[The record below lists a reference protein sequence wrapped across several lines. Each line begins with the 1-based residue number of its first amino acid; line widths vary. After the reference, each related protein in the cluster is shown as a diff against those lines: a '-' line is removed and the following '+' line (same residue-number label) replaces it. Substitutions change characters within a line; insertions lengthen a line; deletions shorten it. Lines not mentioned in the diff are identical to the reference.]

1 MNRISRSKPLW
12 AGVGFFNYLEIH
24 TLKHSW
30 HTLVYLYMMAAAS
43 NGLGTE
49 ILVLLYRVHP
59 RALYTFK
66 PHPLAHVSLSAPLDR
81 VSSLIQH
88 WHCWAWDLCIVHHC
102 FYFALWQ
109 LLMHST
115 PESAFIHVWCRAR
128 RSWSYVLS
136 CPQAHPWPP
145 DYSEY
150 LLSSSLTFSS
160 KLPCFAHPRGLA

>member
-102 FYFALWQ
+102 FLLCSMAISPRSEAWRQGLHTFEENHPLIYVEVLTTLVQ
-109 LLMHST
+109 LKCTL
-115 PESAFIHVWCRAR
+115 I
-128 RSWSYVLS
+128 
-136 CPQAHPWPP
+136 
-145 DYSEY
+145 
-150 LLSSSLTFSS
+150 
-160 KLPCFAHPRGLA
+160 